1 MTTTADLVLATARA
15 DALDTAKFFGYTPS
29 TEERYAANPSEA
41 FTDLWAALHRVAL
54 GHTVSRELAK
64 EVYDLWC
71 ATFPKANL
79 DTPAAWSA
87 WKQTVDEHNAKVK

>member
-1 MTTTADLVLATARA
+1 MITSAMIIAAAKLE
-15 DALDTAKFFGYTPS
+15 ALDTVRFLRYTKS
-29 TEERYAANPSEA
+29 TEAQYRDNPDEA
-41 FTDLWAALHRVAL
+41 FTTLWGALHRVAKDRL
-54 GHTVSRELAK
+54 VSRELAK

-87 WKQTVDEHNAKVK
+87 WKRSVDEHNAKVKL

>member
-1 MTTTADLVLATARA
+1 MSHDPFPKELRRVQWHNGADL
-15 DALDTAKFFGYTPS
+15 TPS
-29 TEERYAANPSEA
+29 TEERYATNPSET
-41 FTDLWAALHRVAL
+41 FTDLRAALHRVAL
-54 GHTVSRELAK
+54 SHTVSRELAK

-87 WKQTVDEHNAKVK
+87 WKRSVDEHNAKAKL